1 MKAMKLRLLAMGGI
15 LSVLGAILLTVR
27 GYSTGLVGLLGVG
40 IVLLV
45 VGVIWK

>member
-15 LSVLGAILLTVR
+15 ISVLGTILLAVR
-27 GYSTGLVGLLGVG
+27 GYSTSLVGLLAVG

-45 VGVIWK
+45 VGLIWK